1 MTGVANALPQLLVV
15 IGALAFLV
23 SVVTEVFKNVGFLA
37 NIPTDLIVIVL
48 SLIFTLTAFMAYAD
62 YTKATVLWYGVV
74 AAIVVGFIVA
84 FVAMY
89 GWTKFKELW
98 DRFNKNN
105 IE

>member
-1 MTGVANALPQLLVV
+1 MTGIANTLPQLLVV
-15 IGALAFLV
+15 VGALAFLV

-37 NIPTDLIVIVL
+37 NIPTDLIVIIL
-48 SLIFTLTAFMAYAD
+48 SVTFTLTSFFAYAD
-62 YTKATVLWYGVV
+62 YVKATVLWYGVV
-74 AAIVVGFIVA
+74 AAIVVGLIVA

-98 DRFNKNN
+98 DRFNKKN